1 MTKINDI
8 YDELHSITQVVLPE
22 YTELPNPYIPD
33 DNPDIYMK
41 KGYGISIG
49 AASNT
54 NRVVSKKVSILRD
67 FDFVFVRQINSTET
81 NTGLIKSNAKAI
93 MEDSFKAVQRIVETK
108 AALEEIENNTSLG
121 QVCVKAEFVSDSGLD
136 FIEADTQRFFILT
149 MVVSVEYFETL

>member
-67 FDFVFVRQINSTET
+67 FDFVFVLQINSTET

-93 MEDSFKAVQRIVETK
+93 MEDSFKV
-108 AALEEIENNTSLG
+108 LEEIENNTSLG

>member
-93 MEDSFKAVQRIVETK
+93 MEDSFKV
-108 AALEEIENNTSLG
+108 LEEIENNTSLS

>member
-1 MTKINDI
+1 MTKLNDI

-41 KGYGISIG
+41 KGYGITMG
-49 AASNT
+49 AASNS
-54 NRVVSKKVSILRD
+54 NRVVSKKASILRD

-93 MEDSFKAVQRIVETK
+93 MEDSFKV
-108 AALEEIENNTSLG
+108 LEEIENNTSLG

-136 FIEADTQRFFILT
+136 FIEADKQRFFILT

>member
-1 MTKINDI
+1 MTKITDI
-8 YDELHSITQVVLPE
+8 YDELHTIVGTILTD

-41 KGYGISIG
+41 KGYGITMG
-49 AASNT
+49 AASNS

-81 NTGLIKSNAKAI
+81 NTGLIKSNAKAV
-93 MEDSFKAVQRIVETK
+93 MEDSFKV
-108 AALEEIENNTSLG
+108 LEEIEKNTSLG
-121 QVCVKAEFVSDSGLD
+121 QLCVKAEFVSDSGLD

>member
-93 MEDSFKAVQRIVETK
+93 MEDSFKV
-108 AALEEIENNTSLG
+108 LEEIENNTSLG